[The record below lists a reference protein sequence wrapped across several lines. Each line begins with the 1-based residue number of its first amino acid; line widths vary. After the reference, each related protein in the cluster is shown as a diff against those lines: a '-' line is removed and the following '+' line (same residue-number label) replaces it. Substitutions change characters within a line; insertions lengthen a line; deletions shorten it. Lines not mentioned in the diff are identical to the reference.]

1 MVELVFNL
9 QGYFYESGI
18 KVLRQSYD
26 TAEAALYT
34 ALENAQSDL
43 AEYEKAQA
51 AGAPFEGERDE
62 DGYVIWS
69 QDQVLKGTV
78 DAAQEALDSLRRSF
92 AISLY
97 HTWER
102 GARIWTGAPHDA
114 NHSRLSRGVEAL
126 GMTVHPDLDVL
137 RLVANVLKHD
147 NNRRGNELLA
157 AAPDLLDGV
166 QSSPLNRIG
175 WYEKVVISMRW
186 MHRFFDAV
194 AASGPTTTTPYPK
207 TP

>member
-1 MVELVFNL
+1 MVEFVFNL
-9 QGYFYESGI
+9 QGYFYQSGI

-26 TAEAALYT
+26 TAEQALYT

-43 AEYEKAQA
+43 SEYEKAQA
-51 AGAPFEGERDE
+51 AGAPFEGARDD
-62 DGYVIWS
+62 DGYLIWS
-69 QDQVLKGTV
+69 QDQVLEGTV

-114 NHSRLSRGVEAL
+114 NHQRLVKGVEAL
-126 GMTVHPDLDVL
+126 GMAVDPDLDVL

-157 AAPDLLDGV
+157 AAPDLLAGV
-166 QSSPLNRIG
+166 QSSPPNRID
-175 WYEKVVISMRW
+175 WYEKVIISMGW
-186 MHRFFDAV
+186 MGRFFDAV
-194 AASGPTTTTPYPK
+194 AASGPTTKTVFPK